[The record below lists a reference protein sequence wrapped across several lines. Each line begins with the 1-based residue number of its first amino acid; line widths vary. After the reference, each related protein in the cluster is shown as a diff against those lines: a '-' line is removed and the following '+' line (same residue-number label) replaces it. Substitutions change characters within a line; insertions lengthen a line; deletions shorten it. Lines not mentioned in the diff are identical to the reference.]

1 MFQQIFISLQV
12 KRSVMISYKHC
23 IYELPDELSNDLKP
37 RILGNQEKLGK
48 SQNFIELLPS
58 AQSLP
63 PGNEDPLALA
73 KTRSLLTPPKS
84 QPASKELTMNLPK
97 KFAHYQSS

>member
-23 IYELPDELSNDLKP
+23 IYELPDELSNDLKL

-63 PGNEDPLALA
+63 PGNEDPASISKNPLF
-73 KTRSLLTPPKS
+73 TD
-84 QPASKELTMNLPK
+84 PA
-97 KFAHYQSS
+97 

>member
-58 AQSLP
+58 TQSLP
-63 PGNEDPLALA
+63 PGNEDPASIS
-73 KTRSLLTPPKS
+73 KNSLFTD
-84 QPASKELTMNLPK
+84 PA
-97 KFAHYQSS
+97 